1 MLISGAIVTE
11 QIFNLRDGRYLFDAS
26 TGGLPGHFRDE
37 LMLATLVLFCNLAVD
52 LTYAW
57 LDPRVEYR

>member
-1 MLISGAIVTE
+1 M
-11 QIFNLRDGRYLFDAS
+11 N
-26 TGGLPGHFRDE
+26 

-57 LDPRVEYR
+57 LDPRVQYR